1 MKLRK
6 IGLSALAAVA
16 VSGVLALA
24 SCGKGST
31 TTTGT
36 GTQAT
41 TTSQATT
48 TTTEVNDVLSYA
60 EYVATAD
67 GETVT
72 ISGIISGRCTF
83 DTSKNAASFYLQDQD
98 GGYYIYNLPCTA
110 TEYEETLTVGT
121 EIKVTG
127 YKTSWSGEV
136 EIAGSQAGEEA
147 TFEVIGT
154 GSVEAK
160 LVTMDGL
167 ADVPNQYVKL
177 ENLTVVGQTDAN
189 ENTLACFHNW
199 DNSGTSSIGTDLYYT
214 VTDGTTTY
222 QFVVEAWLENTQY
235 GSETYQAVEG
245 LSIGDIINIE
255 GFAYTYNNPQV
266 QTTKVTVVNQSK

>member
-16 VSGVLALA
+16 VSGVLAFA

-36 GTQAT
+36 GVTTT

-72 ISGIISGRCTF
+72 ISGTISGRCTF

>member
-136 EIAGSQAGEEA
+136 EIAGSQSGEEA
-147 TFEVIGT
+147 TFEVVGT
-154 GSVEAK
+154 GSVEPK

>member
-16 VSGVLALA
+16 VSGVLALS

-36 GTQAT
+36 GTQTT
-41 TTSQATT
+41 TTSQTTT

-136 EIAGSQAGEEA
+136 EIGGSQSGEEA

-154 GSVEAK
+154 GSVEPK

-167 ADVPNQYVKL
+167 VDVPNQYVKL